1 MREAAAGQGAVAEEA
16 DEAVKDSSG
25 NTSRFVHG
33 RTGVSPVMVGRHQP
47 RPTQSAKTLAET
59 EIMANKTIDIQPVR
73 TPPEAH
79 TNGASPFDMPEQVR
93 ASGFNPVSII
103 MAFHGVGANKLRAFL
118 TMLGIIIGVGA
129 VIIAV
134 AIGQG
139 SREAVAQSLRQL
151 GTNVLAVYSGQQRQ
165 GGISFG
171 MGSSTQLKPSD
182 AMAILRE
189 CPTIRRVSPQVNRN
203 AQVKFLDK
211 NSSTTIYGQGNDYP
225 DISNHHVRI
234 GRFFTAEDV
243 RSQRRVA
250 VVGDTVYQD
259 IFGQR
264 SAVGKAIRIAGQ
276 RFEVVGVLQRKGG
289 TGFRNPDDGVYVPY
303 TTAMRRLFGMENVQV
318 INCQAR
324 NDAVMGRAQ
333 AEITKTLRRLHRL
346 SDNQDDD
353 FRIFNQADLADA
365 QNQQQDTF
373 SSLITYLA
381 IVSLVVGGV
390 GIMNIMLVSVT
401 ERTREIGVRK
411 AIGAKRRHILSQF
424 LLEALFLSLI
434 GGLLGV
440 GFGIAGAK
448 TVQAVNNWTIVIAP
462 STVIMA
468 FSFSALVGAFFGFY
482 PAWKAAQMNPIE
494 ALRYE

>member
-1 MREAAAGQGAVAEEA
+1 MAIQTP
-16 DEAVKDSSG
+16 DTKPVKP
-25 NTSRFVHG
+25 
-33 RTGVSPVMVGRHQP
+33 VSP
-47 RPTQSAKTLAET
+47 EY
-59 EIMANKTIDIQPVR
+59 
-73 TPPEAH
+73 
-79 TNGASPFDMPEQVR
+79 TNGASPFQMPDPIR
-93 ASGFNPVSII
+93 AGGMNLVGVI
-103 MAFHGVGANKLRAFL
+103 MAVHGLGSNKLRAFL

-151 GTNVLAVYSGQQRQ
+151 GTNVLAVYAGQQRS

-171 MGSSTQLKPSD
+171 IGSSTQLKPID
-182 AMAILRE
+182 AQTILRE
-189 CPTIRRVSPQVNRN
+189 CPTIKRVSPQVSRN

-211 NSSTTIYGQGNDYP
+211 NSNTTIYGQGNDYP

-234 GRFFTAEDV
+234 GRFFSADDV

-250 VVGDTVYQD
+250 VVGDSVYQD
-259 IFGQR
+259 LFGQR
-264 SAVGKAIRIAGQ
+264 SAVGKSIRIAGQ
-276 RFEVVGVLQRKGG
+276 RFDVVGVLQRKGG

-318 INCQAR
+318 INCQGR
-324 NDAVMGRAQ
+324 SDSVMTRAQ

-346 SDNQDDD
+346 SDSQPDD

-373 SSLITYLA
+373 SALITYLA

-411 AIGAKRRHILSQF
+411 AIGAKKKNILSQF

-462 STVIMA
+462 STVLMA
-468 FSFSALVGAFFGFY
+468 FSFSAVVGAFFGFY